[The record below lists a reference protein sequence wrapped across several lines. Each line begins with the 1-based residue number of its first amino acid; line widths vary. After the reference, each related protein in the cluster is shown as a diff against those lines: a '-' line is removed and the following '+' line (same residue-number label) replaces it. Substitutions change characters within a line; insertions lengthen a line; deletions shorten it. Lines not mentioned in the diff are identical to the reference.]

1 MTTRLCKICNT
12 KEATVP
18 ARFSRSSVKTVCYDC
33 WKASRDADKDR
44 ILKKDKS
51 E

>member
-1 MTTRLCKICNT
+1 MTTRLCKICKE

-18 ARFSRSSVKTVCYDC
+18 DRFSNSSAKRVCYDC
-33 WKASRDADKDR
+33 WKASRDADKDK
-44 ILKKDKS
+44 ILKKDKP